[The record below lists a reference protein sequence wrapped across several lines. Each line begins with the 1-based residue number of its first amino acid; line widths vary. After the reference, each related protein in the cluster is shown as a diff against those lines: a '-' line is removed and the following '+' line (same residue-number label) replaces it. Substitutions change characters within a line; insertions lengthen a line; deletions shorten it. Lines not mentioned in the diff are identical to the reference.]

1 MYWWICWWEFWI
13 DFKKLFT
20 SFGLFYFSLPIEA
33 STDKLFCTYER
44 SYLIK
49 YRDEISNED
58 KLTRGQSKLM
68 EDKKSKKEFKV
79 SYDLKNSN
87 GFIEKYPAIA
97 FRVLDPQSYSPL
109 FLYSYQEDLPVDDL
123 TISTPFKEYFWNI
136 RIHGTDFSSW
146 RLPFFATKSIEE
158 NETRFKLN
166 DSNEILEETQV
177 TKKTLEI
184 SEGFCNKIK

>member
-1 MYWWICWWEFWI
+1 MNIFHCSKYFN
-13 DFKKLFT
+13 KLFI

-33 STDKLFCTYER
+33 STEKLICTYER

-58 KLTRGQSKLM
+58 KLTRGKSKLM
-68 EDKKSKKEFKV
+68 EDKNSKKKFTV

-97 FRVLDPQSYSPL
+97 FRVLDPQYYSPL
-109 FLYSYQEDLPVDDL
+109 FLYSFQEDFSGDDL
-123 TISTPFKEYFWNI
+123 TIDTPLKEYFWNI
-136 RIHGTDFSSW
+136 RIHGTSSNSW
-146 RLPFFATKSIEE
+146 RLPFFATKSVEE
-158 NETRFKLN
+158 DAIRFKVN
-166 DSNEILEETQV
+166 DSNEILEETLV
-177 TKKTLEI
+177 KKKTLEI